1 VYVTISHKPS
11 FCSRSSNLA
20 TAGAKPV
27 AGAQIDGFTA
37 TTRVSAMVSGEYT
50 AQVTRVSPAIGGV
63 AAGMP
68 GAEALVSKQALI
80 GWLLTPSFLADVK

>member
-1 VYVTISHKPS
+1 VSSIADPS
-11 FCSRSSNLA
+11 F
-20 TAGAKPV
+20 AGRKQPK
-27 AGAQIDGFTA
+27 
-37 TTRVSAMVSGEYT
+37 
-50 AQVTRVSPAIGGV
+50 VTRVSPAIGGV

>member
-1 VYVTISHKPS
+1 VT
-11 FCSRSSNLA
+11 
-20 TAGAKPV
+20 KPV
-27 AGAQIDGFTA
+27 AAGAQIDGFTA